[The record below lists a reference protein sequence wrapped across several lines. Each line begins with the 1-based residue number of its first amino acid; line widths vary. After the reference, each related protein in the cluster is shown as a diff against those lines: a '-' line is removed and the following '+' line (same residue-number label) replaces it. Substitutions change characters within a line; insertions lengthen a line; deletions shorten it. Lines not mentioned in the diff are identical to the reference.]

1 VRGGKIVGFRTFMTG
16 EIYGLLAQHSIL
28 ARTLDANAP
37 LDDAAYR
44 CGIARAGDGGG
55 LLHNAFGMRAL
66 GLFGRLSPAESAS
79 YLSGLLIGEE
89 LGPGTASRRRGD
101 RHWRLRARRAL
112 CSRPRREGGEGAHV
126 RRGSD
131 VGRPEGAGMSADRF
145 KAAMRELPLI
155 AILRG
160 LKPQEAGA
168 IGDVLVEAGFR
179 LIEVPLNSPQPF
191 DSIARLRKRLPQAMV
206 GAGTVLTAAEVRDV
220 TAAGGE
226 LVVAPNFERE
236 VVVETVRLGM
246 ASLPGI
252 MTPTEA
258 FAALAA
264 GAHGLKLFPAELA
277 SPAVVKAMLA
287 VLPKGTLMLPVGGI
301 AADNLAGWHAAGA
314 SGFGLGSSL
323 YKPGDD
329 AATVRAKAANIVA
342 AYRMIERGKP

>member
-1 VRGGKIVGFRTFMTG
+1 
-16 EIYGLLAQHSIL
+16 
-28 ARTLDANAP
+28 
-37 LDDAAYR
+37 
-44 CGIARAGDGGG
+44 
-55 LLHNAFGMRAL
+55 
-66 GLFGRLSPAESAS
+66 
-79 YLSGLLIGEE
+79 
-89 LGPGTASRRRGD
+89 
-101 RHWRLRARRAL
+101 
-112 CSRPRREGGEGAHV
+112 
-126 RRGSD
+126 
-131 VGRPEGAGMSADRF
+131 MSADRF
-145 KAAMRELPLI
+145 ESAMRELPLI

-160 LKPQEAGA
+160 LKPIEADA

-179 LIEVPLNSPQPF
+179 LIEVPLNSPQPL
-191 DSIARLRKRLPQAMV
+191 DSIARLRKRLPQAVV
-206 GAGTVLTAAEVRDV
+206 GAGTVLTPAEARDV
-220 TAAGGE
+220 AAAGGE

-287 VLPKGTLMLPVGGI
+287 VLPKGTPMIPVGGI

-314 SGFGLGSSL
+314 AGFGLGSSL

-329 AATVRAKAANIVA
+329 AATVRAQAAKIVSA
-342 AYRMIERGKP
+342 FKNIERGKP